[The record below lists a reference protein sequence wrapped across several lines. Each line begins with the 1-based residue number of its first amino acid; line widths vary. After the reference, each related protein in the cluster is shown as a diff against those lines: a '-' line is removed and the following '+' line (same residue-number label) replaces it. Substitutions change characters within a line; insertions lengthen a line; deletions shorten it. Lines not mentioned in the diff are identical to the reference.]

1 MRLSR
6 PVMRDPMPRV
16 ALVDDDYG
24 RLAAFR
30 HAVRRFLHF
39 SESAA
44 EGAGITA
51 QQYHALLVV
60 RVSTGAQHMTIND
73 LAGQLVI
80 KHNSAVGLVDRL
92 VDQGLLLRKPAMD
105 DARKVNL
112 SLTEKGSRVLERLAL
127 SHRQELLRVGPEL
140 QQVLRQIA
148 LPGLENRGGKLRAAG
163 TGKEIWN
170 ADAPVGKPRS

>member
-1 MRLSR
+1 
-6 PVMRDPMPRV
+6 MPR
-16 ALVDDDYG
+16 LGLTDDDYA

-30 HAVRRFLHF
+30 HRIRRFLHF

-44 EGAGITA
+44 ESMGITA

-60 RVSTGAQHMTIND
+60 RVSTGATHMTIND
-73 LAGQLVI
+73 LASQLFI

-92 VDQGLLLRKPAMD
+92 VDQGLLLRKPATD

-127 SHRQELLRVGPEL
+127 SHRDELLRFGAEL
-140 QQVLRQIA
+140 QKALQQIA
-148 LPGLENRGGKLRAAG
+148 LPDLEPRKLRAAG
-163 TGKEIWN
+163 TAKEIWK
-170 ADAPVGKPRS
+170 APDRVGKPRS